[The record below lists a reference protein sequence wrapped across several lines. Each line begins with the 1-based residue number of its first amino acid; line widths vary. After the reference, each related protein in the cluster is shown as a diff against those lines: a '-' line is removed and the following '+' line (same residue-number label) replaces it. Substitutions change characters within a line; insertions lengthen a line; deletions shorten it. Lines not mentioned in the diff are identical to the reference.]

1 MKANVRPLFWLNLEE
16 EEAAYLAREAGEA
29 VAQR

>member
-16 EEAAYLAREAGEA
+16 EAAYLAGEAGEA